1 MNVANTRTASDG
13 ASNATVGPYSSGGK
27 ENELSKREGRKKG
40 RRREGGMIGKKVLLC
55 SLSLSPSL
63 RLSSSLS

>member
-55 SLSLSPSL
+55 SVSPSL